1 MGYRFKP
8 GASPTVDAYRARY
21 GSRLVVG
28 VAEDVCR
35 THGTTLTQLQEDEET
50 DLLADGTVLL
60 DDLFFALG
68 Y

>member
-1 MGYRFKP
+1 MRYEFKP
-8 GASPTVDAYRARY
+8 GASPTVDAYRARH
-21 GSRLVVG
+21 GSRLVVS

-35 THGTTLTQLQEDEET
+35 KHGTTLTQLQRDEEI
-50 DLLADGTVLL
+50 DLLADGTVPL

>member
-1 MGYRFKP
+1 MGYRFQP
-8 GASPTVDAYRARY
+8 GASPTVDAYRARH

-35 THGTTLTQLQEDEET
+35 THGTTLTQLQEDEEV
-50 DLLADGTVLL
+50 DLLVDGIVSL
-60 DDLFFALG
+60 DGLFFALG